1 MAGPVSGAHLNPAV
15 RLVRNFCIIFFVIFC
30 HFFCLPYHHTS
41 TLQLGCFAIFLSF
54 TFLLLLYGSQF
65 LLSFTFLLLLLYGSQ
80 DLFSSTF
87 LLLYHHYVLVFT
99 HCKYS
104 PFTSTALAAVG
115 KFDWK
120 KVKPNFSKTDICVFC
135 VFVFKWCFFPL
146 GAIIPIYPAW
156 SLYTCTIPGCFPRRG
171 LGVLYL

>member
-15 RLVRNFCIIFFVIFC
+15 RLVRNFCIIFLSFFVTFLSSISSHLNPAVRLFRN
-30 HFFCLPYHHTS
+30 
-41 TLQLGCFAIFLSF
+41 FLSF

-120 KVKPNFSKTDICVFC
+120 KVKPNFSITDICVFC
-135 VFVFKWCFFPL
+135 VFVFK
-146 GAIIPIYPAW
+146 
-156 SLYTCTIPGCFPRRG
+156 
-171 LGVLYL
+171 

>member
-15 RLVRNFCIIFFVIFC
+15 RLVRNFCIIFC

-54 TFLLLLYGSQF
+54 TFLLLL
-65 LLSFTFLLLLLYGSQ
+65 LYGSQ

-99 HCKYS
+99 QCKYS

>member
-15 RLVRNFCIIFFVIFC
+15 RLVRNFCIIFC

-54 TFLLLLYGSQF
+54 TFLLLL
-65 LLSFTFLLLLLYGSQ
+65 LYGSQ

-99 HCKYS
+99 QCKYS

-135 VFVFKWCFFPL
+135 VFVFKWCFFPWEQSFQFIQLGHFILAQYL
-146 GAIIPIYPAW
+146 GA
-156 SLYTCTIPGCFPRRG
+156 F
-171 LGVLYL
+171 LGAALVFFTYKVRP

>member
-1 MAGPVSGAHLNPAV
+1 MSLFLSSISSHLNPAV
-15 RLVRNFCIIFFVIFC
+15 RLFRN
-30 HFFCLPYHHTS
+30 
-41 TLQLGCFAIFLSF
+41 FLSF
-54 TFLLLLYGSQF
+54 TFLLLLYGPQF

-120 KVKPNFSKTDICVFC
+120 KVKPNFLKQTFACFVFC
-135 VFVFKWCFFPL
+135 IQIVFFSP

-156 SLYTCTIPGCFPRRG
+156 SLYTCTIPGRFPRRSLG
-171 LGVLYL
+171 LLYL